1 MKASK
6 VSELAQ
12 KEPAKLT
19 KLKPSVVRGV
29 SKDEEGW
36 HVTVE
41 MIEKLAFSSS
51 EHTTM

>member
-19 KLKPSVVRGV
+19 KLEPSGVRG
-29 SKDEEGW
+29 SPRMRRGG
-36 HVTVE
+36 
-41 MIEKLAFSSS
+41 M
-51 EHTTM
+51 